1 MPHPEIHN
9 DTGFAYATIVVSD
22 EESVPQYVSIVQ
34 AQYSFATGGPLLR
47 LEEQPDAILGGEWYG
62 DPAVTSPRLEPQF
75 AFVKPATDVVL
86 LGHALA
92 PHAGATTTQV
102 GIMVGPVRKL
112 ARATGDRQLSK
123 RLGVSRIS
131 PPEPFERIPLV
142 YERAFGGW
150 DRRAEDPV
158 EHAFEARNPV
168 GIGFRTGSADAD
180 DEIAVPNIED
190 PEHPFQS
197 YGDTPP
203 PAGFGFLAPNWQPR
217 LAYGGTY
224 DEKWDQNRKPLLP
237 EDFDRRFFNAASP
250 GLIAP
255 GYLVGDEPV
264 VLLGV
269 TAEGRTGFNL
279 PGVPPPVCLVD
290 TRDDKRAVL
299 QTNLDTVIVD
309 ADSRLV
315 TLQWRT
321 TLSLRD
327 GPHEVVA
334 VHVHP
339 TAT

>member
-1 MPHPEIHN
+1 MPHPQIHN
-9 DTGFAYATIVVSD
+9 DTGFVYATFVVSD
-22 EESVPQYVSIVQ
+22 EESRPQYVSIVQ
-34 AQYSFATGGPLLR
+34 AQYSFAAGGPLVR
-47 LEEQPDAILGGEWYG
+47 LEEQPDPNLGGEWYG
-62 DPAVTSPRLEPQF
+62 DPAVTSLKLEPQF

-86 LGHALA
+86 IGHALA
-92 PHAGATTTQV
+92 PHPGATTTQV
-102 GIMVGPVRKL
+102 GLLVGPVRKL
-112 ARATGDRQLSK
+112 ARVTGDRRLTA
-123 RLGVSRIS
+123 RLGMSRMS
-131 PPEPFERIPLV
+131 PPEPFERIRLV
-142 YERAFGGW
+142 YERAYGGW

-168 GIGFRTGSADAD
+168 GTGFRAASADAD

-203 PAGFGFLAPNWQPR
+203 PIGFGFIAPNWQPR

-224 DEKWDQNRKPLLP
+224 DEKWDQTRKPLLP
-237 EDFDRRFFNAASP
+237 VDFDRRFFNAASP

-269 TAEGRTGFNL
+269 TPEERIAFNL
-279 PGVPPPVCLVD
+279 PGVPPPVCQVD
-290 TRDDKRAVL
+290 TRDGKRAVL

-309 ADSRLV
+309 ADTRVV

-334 VHVHP
+334 VHVQ
-339 TAT
+339 TMAA